1 MLAKRYS
8 TSHGSMKYH
17 LVVELHLLRQEP
29 RQPIND
35 YYNQLLF
42 IWDQIDL
49 SNPTWA
55 CLKDAQQYAIIQDE
69 FLLYEFLMSLHDAY
83 EPI

>member
-1 MLAKRYS
+1 MLAKRYL

-42 IWDQIDL
+42 ISDQIDL